1 MDFQD
6 IYLSLIT
13 GNKKLA
19 LVGLGYV
26 GLPVAL
32 EFAKYVSVIGFDI
45 DQKRINAYK
54 NGIDITQ
61 EFKEEIKKTTIEFTT
76 NPSKLKEA
84 RFIIVTVPIPVKDD
98 STPDLTL
105 VESASKLVGENLTPG
120 TIVVYESTV
129 YPGVTE
135 TLCVPIIEKFSRL
148 KCGIDWKV
156 GYSPERVNP
165 GDHTHTFSSIR
176 KIVSGMDAESSTEIQ
191 KVYNIAVK
199 AGTYLV
205 SNIKTA
211 EAVKLIEN
219 SQRDVNIAFINEI
232 AKICHKLNIDTSEV
246 LEGMN
251 TKWNALGFQPGLVGG
266 HCIGV
271 DSYYLLELA
280 KKINVIILFY
290 LMEGKQMR
298 VWLLILLILLLENC

>member
-1 MDFQD
+1 MDFQN

-45 DQKRINAYK
+45 NQKRINAYK

-84 RFIIVTVPIPVKDD
+84 RFIIVTVPTPVKDD

-156 GYSPERVNP
+156 G
-165 GDHTHTFSSIR
+165 
-176 KIVSGMDAESSTEIQ
+176 
-191 KVYNIAVK
+191 
-199 AGTYLV
+199 
-205 SNIKTA
+205 
-211 EAVKLIEN
+211 
-219 SQRDVNIAFINEI
+219 
-232 AKICHKLNIDTSEV
+232 
-246 LEGMN
+246 
-251 TKWNALGFQPGLVGG
+251 
-266 HCIGV
+266 
-271 DSYYLLELA
+271 
-280 KKINVIILFY
+280 
-290 LMEGKQMR
+290 
-298 VWLLILLILLLENC
+298 